1 LSAFWLTSY
10 TFCFNT
16 TLISPPSSSRA
27 RKAVPLAVGGRWAEM
42 TAPCLALPVE
52 CLGLSLL
59 IFLMAEPG
67 VGAQT

>member
-1 LSAFWLTSY
+1 MMVRYNWDK
-10 TFCFNT
+10 
-16 TLISPPSSSRA
+16 PDE
-27 RKAVPLAVGGRWAEM
+27 LAGF
-42 TAPCLALPVE
+42 E